1 MARSINKTY
10 LLKLSSYAKE
20 KAHGIGTTFLI
31 IFSILLLL
39 VGKINENS
47 FNFLKSYYLDITSN
61 FLTLVGKPVNSL
73 SDGFY
78 RVNNL
83 VNMYTENQIL
93 KEENKSLI
101 KWKDLALRLLAENKE
116 LQKLL
121 NSVNLDSENLI
132 TTRVISNSAG
142 SYVKTLTI
150 NVGSNDGVK
159 LGNPVINDWGM
170 IGRIV
175 ELGRNSSRVLL
186 TVDINSQIPVYFENS
201 LHRAILVGKNS
212 DLLELKFLKKRVLLL
227 DGDRLLTS
235 GEGGVLPRG
244 IPVGIYSSAI
254 NTKSDKLF
262 VVPAKNWDKL
272 NILKVVLY
280 DYNKDFN

>member
-47 FNFLKSYYLDITSN
+47 LNFLKSYYLDITSN

-121 NSVNLDSENLI
+121 NTVNLDSENLI

>member
-47 FNFLKSYYLDITSN
+47 LNFLKSYYLDITSN

-121 NSVNLDSENLI
+121 NTVNLDSENLI

-280 DYNKDFN
+280 DYNKEL

>member
-47 FNFLKSYYLDITSN
+47 LNFLKSYYLDITSN

>member
-47 FNFLKSYYLDITSN
+47 LNFLKSYYLDITSN

-93 KEENKSLI
+93 KEENK
-101 KWKDLALRLLAENKE
+101 
-116 LQKLL
+116 
-121 NSVNLDSENLI
+121 LDSGN
-132 TTRVISNSAG
+132 TT
-142 SYVKTLTI
+142 
-150 NVGSNDGVK
+150 
-159 LGNPVINDWGM
+159 
-170 IGRIV
+170 
-175 ELGRNSSRVLL
+175 
-186 TVDINSQIPVYFENS
+186 
-201 LHRAILVGKNS
+201 LVSK
-212 DLLELKFLKKRVLLL
+212 
-227 DGDRLLTS
+227 
-235 GEGGVLPRG
+235 
-244 IPVGIYSSAI
+244 
-254 NTKSDKLF
+254 
-262 VVPAKNWDKL
+262 
-272 NILKVVLY
+272 
-280 DYNKDFN
+280 

>member
-47 FNFLKSYYLDITSN
+47 LNFLKSYYLDITSN

-170 IGRIV
+170 IGRVV

>member
-47 FNFLKSYYLDITSN
+47 LNFLKSYYLDITSN

-175 ELGRNSSRVLL
+175 ELGRNSARVLL

-254 NTKSDKLF
+254 NTKSDKFF

-280 DYNKDFN
+280 DYNKEL

>member
-47 FNFLKSYYLDITSN
+47 LNFLKSYYLDITSN

-93 KEENKSLI
+93 KEENKSLV

>member
-47 FNFLKSYYLDITSN
+47 LNFLKSYYLDITSN

-83 VNMYTENQIL
+83 VNMYNENQIL